1 MQELRLN
8 SSGSFPMG
16 WGGEQDIPP
25 YHWVVVLGKVLSLP
39 FAFQPGDLWG
49 LRLSVLLIR

>member
-16 WGGEQDIPP
+16 WGGKQDIPP